1 MNCKFFFLFLFPE
14 VIFRLEVSIRD
25 NRVTRGSRLF
35 LLIILLK
42 VALINERILIIIQF
56 FVQRITLFLSLSRYL
71 ILRFFELFEKSSEN
85 TYIFNRKTK

>member
-1 MNCKFFFLFLFPE
+1 MNCKFFFLFLFSE

>member
-71 ILRFFELFEKSSEN
+71 ILHFFELFEKSSEN

>member
-1 MNCKFFFLFLFPE
+1 MNCKFFFLFLFSE

-71 ILRFFELFEKSSEN
+71 ILRFFELFEKKQ
-85 TYIFNRKTK
+85 RKYAHF

>member
-1 MNCKFFFLFLFPE
+1 M
-14 VIFRLEVSIRD
+14 EVSIRD

-71 ILRFFELFEKSSEN
+71 ILRFFELFEKKQ
-85 TYIFNRKTK
+85 RKYAHF